1 METNDDKASSAE
13 CLRISLLEMRTLF
26 YCWKQIILTSHRLV
40 EPDIFF
46 KMFKINKWTTIPGND
61 PFNSLLT
68 KLRFGLD
75 DIEECFNH
83 FKSFNES
90 QINNSFE
97 ALYKQSN
104 LLADAKSVDNQP
116 LNLETRLNQKRLGT
130 RSSTVEPFQWRK
142 YFEQ

>member
-1 METNDDKASSAE
+1 
-13 CLRISLLEMRTLF
+13 
-26 YCWKQIILTSHRLV
+26 
-40 EPDIFF
+40 
-46 KMFKINKWTTIPGND
+46 MFKINTWTTIPGND

-116 LNLETRLNQKRLGT
+116 RDLETRLTQKRLGT
-130 RSSTVEPFQWRK
+130 RSSTVEPFHWRK

>member
-1 METNDDKASSAE
+1 
-13 CLRISLLEMRTLF
+13 
-26 YCWKQIILTSHRLV
+26 
-40 EPDIFF
+40 
-46 KMFKINKWTTIPGND
+46 MFKINTWTTIPGND

-90 QINNSFE
+90 QINNSFG
-97 ALYKQSN
+97 AVYKQSN

-116 LNLETRLNQKRLGT
+116 LNLETRLTKKRLGT
-130 RSSTVEPFQWRK
+130 RRLRAEVRLSNRSTGEDIFNSKVFDSPLRK
-142 YFEQ
+142 